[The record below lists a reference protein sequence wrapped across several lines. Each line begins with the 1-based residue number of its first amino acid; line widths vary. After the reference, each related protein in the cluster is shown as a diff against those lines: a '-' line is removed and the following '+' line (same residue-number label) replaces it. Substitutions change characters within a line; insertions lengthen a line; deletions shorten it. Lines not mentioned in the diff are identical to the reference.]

1 MNTESKVAQ
10 ALDGVIAPYRS
21 ELQMLTPGERMLLAG
36 ELGQICRLI
45 TVATERASRAQSGM
59 GEESLA
65 DTLQDHANF
74 EMLLKQDQTA
84 DRGNLPDD
92 SDAADSGEDSSKDKE
107 QDTQPPP
114 SKSKKGRRCGRP
126 KPKRIRTGPP
136 EDESPGT

>member
-59 GEESLA
+59 GEIERMA
-65 DTLQDHANF
+65 GDGD
-74 EMLLKQDQTA
+74 
-84 DRGNLPDD
+84 
-92 SDAADSGEDSSKDKE
+92 
-107 QDTQPPP
+107 
-114 SKSKKGRRCGRP
+114 
-126 KPKRIRTGPP
+126 
-136 EDESPGT
+136 